1 MEANLS
7 LVLGVRQTQT
17 ERRFWIAQREQM
29 GAWTDVSNLLL
40 GDSTEARGGR
50 KCQSETDPA
59 SSHRPRFLTLA
70 RTEIG

>member
-40 GDSTEARGGR
+40 GDSTEARGR
-50 KCQSETDPA
+50 
-59 SSHRPRFLTLA
+59 
-70 RTEIG
+70 